1 MSFQLIHPIDFVRS
15 VRLHD
20 LDFNRRV
27 LHVVRGKGC
36 KYRFQFI
43 ACPAGMT
50 KPKVVL
56 PAVFILF

>member
-1 MSFQLIHPIDFVRS
+1 MSFQLIHPIDFVRI

-27 LHVVRGKGC
+27 LHVVRGKGG

-43 ACPAGMT
+43 ACPAR
-50 KPKVVL
+50 
-56 PAVFILF
+56 A